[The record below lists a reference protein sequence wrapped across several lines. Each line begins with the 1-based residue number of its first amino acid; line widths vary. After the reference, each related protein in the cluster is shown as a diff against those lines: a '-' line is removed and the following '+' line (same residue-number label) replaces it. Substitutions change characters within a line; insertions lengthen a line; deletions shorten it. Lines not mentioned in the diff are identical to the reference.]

1 MKGTQTKRAVINE
14 DFDPDESCLFDVYQ
28 KKCLPSQITD
38 ECPEDF
44 GTHEDGY

>member
-1 MKGTQTKRAVINE
+1 MKGTQTKRAAINE
-14 DFDPDESCLFDVYQ
+14 DECCLFDVFQ
-28 KKCLPSQITD
+28 EKCLPSQITD